1 MVIFHVSQSLQA
13 ACSKSFQEPSKRS
26 WRLTIHDKSGKNK
39 TQQSVDLNNLLR
51 RYAQILFT
59 DAKWFG
65 RQSLSS
71 LKMSSALDS
80 KYQQPGRWKL
90 WHPKWLE
97 QYVDWKKSKPFWV
110 GSKYSHLQLLHR
122 NCFGHSSDFTLTDVP
137 WVFFVQALNKLGHQ
151 LAEPMTAL
159 GIHHGTIERYLTQ
172 FSPWNF
178 QNKTWKKSKYL
189 IVFLDWN
196 SGWSQSFHLEV
207 KSEYGLTCLK
217 NEKQPNN
224 WHSVPLPETLKATFC
239 KRHARWFLRI
249 VQ

>member
-1 MVIFHVSQSLQA
+1 MVNDGYLPCLA
-13 ACSKSFQEPSKRS
+13 KSTSCMFEKLSRTIQKILKVDHS
-26 WRLTIHDKSGKNK
+26 WQIWKKQN

-51 RYAQILFT
+51 RYAKILFT

-65 RQSLSS
+65 RQSLAS

-80 KYQQPGRWKL
+80 KYQPPGRCKRL
-90 WHPKWLE
+90 HPKWLE

-110 GSKYSHLQLLHR
+110 GWKYSHLQLLHR

-159 GIHHGTIERYLTQ
+159 GIHHGTIERYLRQ

-178 QNKTWKKSKYL
+178 QNKTWKKNRS
-189 IVFLDWN
+189 I
-196 SGWSQSFHLEV
+196 S
-207 KSEYGLTCLK
+207 
-217 NEKQPNN
+217 
-224 WHSVPLPETLKATFC
+224 
-239 KRHARWFLRI
+239 
-249 VQ
+249 